1 MTIFPINWVRA
12 PIGSLCD
19 LKNGRAFKPAEWSQ
33 DGLPIVRIQNLNKAS
48 APFNRFNGTYDHK
61 HYLKGGE
68 LLFAWSG
75 TPGTSFGAHV
85 WRGGEALLNQHI
97 FRVDFDDALLDRRFF
112 RHAINQK
119 LTELIGVAHGG
130 AGLQHVTKGVFE
142 GTEVALPPR
151 TEQKRIADK
160 LDAVLTRVDAVNTR
174 LARVAPLLKRFRQSV
189 LAAATSGRLTE
200 DWRTGKAES
209 DFSGAIDELMQVLGV
224 KKTQGTLKPTAIRT
238 APYLY
243 ETRSLSNLGQVSGGL
258 TKNGT
263 RNAMPLS
270 RPYLRVANVYANELR
285 LSDVSEIG
293 LTAAELQKTRLL
305 LGDLLLVEGNGS
317 LDQIGRVAM
326 WDGSIEDCSHQNHLI
341 RWRAGDQVI
350 SKFVLYYLLSPLGRA
365 QIEEV
370 AKSTSGLHTL
380 SVSKVAALSLKV
392 PDLQEQTEIVRRIET
407 LFAFADR
414 LEARLQTAQTATERL
429 TPSLL
434 AKAFCG
440 ELVPQDPNDE
450 PASELLKRL
459 AEQGPTSKTTR
470 QVRKVKSK

>member
-174 LARVAPLLKRFRQSV
+174 LARVTPLLKRFRQSV
-189 LAAATSGRLTE
+189 LAVATSGR
-200 DWRTGKAES
+200 
-209 DFSGAIDELMQVLGV
+209 
-224 KKTQGTLKPTAIRT
+224 
-238 APYLY
+238 
-243 ETRSLSNLGQVSGGL
+243 
-258 TKNGT
+258 
-263 RNAMPLS
+263 MPLDQEGENRYADWPNVQLGGICS
-270 RPYLRVANVYANELR
+270 KVTDGEHATPKRATSGKYLLSARNVRDGSIALENVDFVDQTEFDRLR
-285 LSDVSEIG
+285 LRCDPSIGDV
-293 LTAAELQKTRLL
+293 LL
-305 LGDLLLVEGNGS
+305 SCSGS
-317 LDQIGRVAM
+317 VGRVALVDRDDAYVM
-326 WDGSIEDCSHQNHLI
+326 VRSAALI
-341 RWRAGDQVI
+341 RPDREKLI
-350 SKFVLYYLLSPLGRA
+350 PKFLMYALQSPQLQQQILEASRSTAQANIFLGPIK
-365 QIEEV
+365 QLTI
-370 AKSTSGLHTL
+370 
-380 SVSKVAALSLKV
+380 ALPSLV
-392 PDLQEQTEIVRRIET
+392 EQAEIVSRIET

-414 LEARLQTAQTATERL
+414 LEARLQAAQTAADRL

-434 AKAFCG
+434 AKAFRG

-450 PASELLKRL
+450 PASELLMRLAKQEPTSNTKRL
-459 AEQGPTSKTTR
+459 G
-470 QVRKVKSK
+470 RKVKST